1 MLEQAPNPRSQ
12 RYFKKQNKNVLLS
25 EMDAVADVE
34 PVNDIQSKT
43 QSLAYLHRTF
53 DATEADQST
62 HNHLIVYKGVR
73 EPIN

>member
-1 MLEQAPNPRSQ
+1 
-12 RYFKKQNKNVLLS
+12 
-25 EMDAVADVE
+25 MDAVADVE

-53 DATEADQST
+53 DATESDQST
-62 HNHLIVYKGVR
+62 DNHLIIYKGVR